1 MKNLD
6 KKKVL
11 NIMKILKEKNI
22 IHYKNLINSGV
33 LQIQKPLNQ
42 DKKLQKL
49 LIILS
54 QISNLKIINQLHID
68 F

>member
-33 LQIQKPLNQ
+33 LQIQKLLNQ
-42 DKKLQKL
+42 DKKLKKL
-49 LIILS
+49 VIILT
-54 QISNLKIINQLHID
+54 QISNPKIINQLHID

>member
-1 MKNLD
+1 
-6 KKKVL
+6 
-11 NIMKILKEKNI
+11 MKILKEKNI

-33 LQIQKPLNQ
+33 LQIQKLLNQ

-49 LIILS
+49 LIILT
-54 QISNLKIINQLHID
+54 QTLNLKIINQLHID

>member
-33 LQIQKPLNQ
+33 LQIQKLLNQ
-42 DKKLQKL
+42 DKKLKKL
-49 LIILS
+49 LIILT
-54 QISNLKIINQLHID
+54 QISNPKIINQLHID

>member
-33 LQIQKPLNQ
+33 LQIQKLLNQ

-49 LIILS
+49 LIILT
-54 QISNLKIINQLHID
+54 QTLNLKIINQLHID

>member
-33 LQIQKPLNQ
+33 LQIQKLLNQ

-54 QISNLKIINQLHID
+54 QISNLKIINQLQID